1 MIHFAWLLQLIYIL
15 KHLYTLW
22 LQKLNNTC
30 LQNNFYEIGAEKI
43 RSRPFATKK
52 SFDLKP
58 ILARLLLLL
67 QKTSSMI
74 TFLLSIVALIAGYFL
89 YGKFVERIF
98 RIDPSKLTPA
108 STLADGVDYV
118 PMKWPKIFLIQF
130 LNIAGLGPIF
140 GAIAGAV
147 WGPVAFVWIVFGAI
161 FAGAVHDYMS
171 GMMSLRMNGLSIHA
185 IVGRYMGNGVKQ
197 FMSVFTVAMMVLVGA
212 VFIMGPAKILS
223 GLTPG
228 TIGVTTWATFIFM
241 YYVLATMLPIDKL
254 IGRIY
259 PFFGFAMLFMA
270 VGIGGMMVVKGLPV
284 PELIPSNFV
293 NMNADPGKFP
303 IFPMLFVT
311 IACGAISGFHS
322 TQSPLM
328 ARCITNEKYGR
339 RVFYG
344 AMITE
349 GLVALIWAAVAM
361 SFFGGVREL
370 NEVMATQKGNAA
382 WVVNEISNS
391 LLGRIGAVLA
401 IIGVVAAPI
410 TSGDTA
416 FRSARL
422 IVADFFHFEQ
432 KTIKNRLILT
442 LPLFVIGFLLTQVD
456 FSIIWRYMAWSN
468 QTLATIVLWTITIY
482 LAAEQKNFW
491 ITLVPAFFM
500 TAVVSAYLLVA
511 PEGFAINTF
520 YGQISGIC
528 IAVITVLW
536 FMLWRN
542 SLAKVKTADIPI
554 NRNK

>member
-1 MIHFAWLLQLIYIL
+1 MV
-15 KHLYTLW
+15 
-22 LQKLNNTC
+22 
-30 LQNNFYEIGAEKI
+30 
-43 RSRPFATKK
+43 
-52 SFDLKP
+52 
-58 ILARLLLLL
+58 
-67 QKTSSMI
+67 
-74 TFLLSIVALIAGYFL
+74 TFLFSIVALVIGYLL
-89 YGKFVERIF
+89 YGTFVEKVF
-98 RIDPSKLTPA
+98 GIDTSKPTPA

-161 FAGAVHDYMS
+161 FAGAVHDFMS

-185 IVGRYMGNGVKQ
+185 IVGKYMGNGVKQ
-197 FMSVFTVAMMVLVGA
+197 FMSLFTVAMMILVGA

-228 TIGVTTWATFIFM
+228 SIGVTAWATLIFI
-241 YYVLATMLPIDKL
+241 YYVLATMLPIDKV

-259 PFFGFAMLFMA
+259 PFFGFAMLFMV
-270 VGIGGMMVVKGLPV
+270 VGIGGMMLVKGLPI
-284 PELIPSNFV
+284 PELIPANFV
-293 NMNADPGKFP
+293 NMNAEPGRFP

-349 GLVALIWAAVAM
+349 GLVALIWAAVGM
-361 SFFGGVREL
+361 SFFGGVKEL
-370 NEVMATQKGNAA
+370 NEVMAVQKGNAA
-382 WVVNEISNS
+382 WIVNEISNS
-391 LLGRIGAVLA
+391 LLGRFGAILA

-422 IVADFFHFEQ
+422 IVADFFTFDQ
-432 KTIKNRLILT
+432 KSIRNRLILV
-442 LPLFVIGFLLTQVD
+442 LPLFSVGFLLTQID
-456 FSIIWRYMAWSN
+456 FAIIWRYMAWSN
-468 QTLATIVLWTITIY
+468 QTLATIVLWAITIY
-482 LAAEQKNFW
+482 LASEQKLFW
-491 ITLVPAFFM
+491 ITLIPAVFM
-500 TAVVSAYLLVA
+500 SAVVVAYLLVA
-511 PEGFAINTF
+511 PEGFGINTF
-520 YGQISGIC
+520 YGQVSGIA
-528 IAVITVLW
+528 IAIALMIWFLLSKNSARQMATVVDTT
-536 FMLWRN
+536 RRRD
-542 SLAKVKTADIPI
+542 VHQ
-554 NRNK
+554 